1 MTGNIACGDGSTLPD
16 SLSVH
21 IGEVDSL
28 LEQATRTRRPT
39 HLVIAPVELHRRNLK
54 LRLSTAN
61 LPLDAF
67 EFTGPVN
74 VASQLLETMGRESRS
89 LDRVDRLSLLNDLL
103 SAENEATERFR
114 MILGGEPAQNA
125 KAVEQA
131 RTEIETVTNYH
142 PARVDAFRQT
152 AESVPYP
159 IDTDAEDVLTGTLAV
174 ERELRRRTSKA
185 TADGHVIRRA
195 TRELSA
201 TDGAVWGEAYPS
213 VEQVAVVGLSSV
225 PAPLAD
231 LVTVLTRTCGVEVHL
246 SLRNGSGPFLVQRL
260 PDLIG
265 VADPGE
271 VVVG

>member
-1 MTGNIACGDGSTLPD
+1 MTGNIVCEDDPALPD

-21 IGEVDSL
+21 IGEVEFL
-28 LEQATRTRRPT
+28 LEQATRTRRPMN
-39 HLVIAPVELHRRNLK
+39 LVIAPVELHRRNLK

-67 EFTGPVN
+67 RFTGPVN
-74 VASQLLETMGRESRS
+74 VASQLLETMGRESKS
-89 LDRVDRLSLLNDLL
+89 LDRVDRLSVLNDLL

-114 MILGGEPAQNA
+114 MILGGEPAQNV

-142 PARVDAFRQT
+142 PTRVNAFRQT
-152 AESVPYP
+152 AESVPFP

-174 ERELRRRTSKA
+174 ERGLRRRTSKA
-185 TADGHVIRRA
+185 VADGHVIRRA
-195 TRELSA
+195 IRELDA
-201 TDGAVWGEAYPS
+201 TDGAVWDKTYPS
-213 VEQVAVVGLSSV
+213 INQVAVVGLSSV

-231 LVTVLTRTCGVEVHL
+231 LITVLTRTCGVEVHL

-265 VADPGE
+265 IANPGM